1 MKQTDADMLRTRA
14 RRLISAANEL
24 LSIAR
29 DIDHISAG
37 EDEANLAAQGQ
48 NRYRDLLPEDHPYWL
63 ELARRTYADRRRRD
77 KLFQPGLFG
86 EPAWDILLDLFI
98 SAKEGKKVS
107 VTSACI
113 GSAVPTPTA
122 LRWIAVLE
130 SQGHALR
137 EDDPKDAR
145 RAFLHLSADAYAR
158 MIDYFAI
165 EAPSAEG
172 QLRQAV

>member
-1 MKQTDADMLRTRA
+1 

-29 DIDHISAG
+29 DIDHIYAG

-98 SAKEGKKVS
+98 SAKEG
-107 VTSACI
+107 
-113 GSAVPTPTA
+113 
-122 LRWIAVLE
+122 
-130 SQGHALR
+130 
-137 EDDPKDAR
+137 
-145 RAFLHLSADAYAR
+145 
-158 MIDYFAI
+158 
-165 EAPSAEG
+165 
-172 QLRQAV
+172 